1 MVKICF
7 IAGLHTKKEWQKRRR
22 QLYKCHDC
30 GRQFVGGK
38 RLDTQDII
46 KDYVEGK
53 QTLAQLAEK
62 YGVNKSTIW
71 RRIGC
76 TRSIRVISGTR
87 MWWSI
92 WIRLIGGAALGWWWS
107 AMRSATRFCGTNL
120 SEWDR
125 GRLPRG
131 CRLASGQRLHD
142 PWHSLR
148 RPWRAVFRFGKVPCA
163 DVPVPSGDDCA
174 PLPYIKARTACGHW
188 TYGHHQHACT
198 PTKKAS

>member
-1 MVKICF
+1 MAK
-7 IAGLHTKKEWQKRRR
+7 GRR

-76 TRSIRVISGTR
+76 MRSIRVISR
-87 MWWSI
+87 YK
-92 WIRLIGGAALGWWWS
+92 
-107 AMRSATRFCGTNL
+107 
-120 SEWDR
+120 D
-125 GRLPRG
+125 
-131 CRLASGQRLHD
+131 
-142 PWHSLR
+142 
-148 RPWRAVFRFGKVPCA
+148 
-163 DVPVPSGDDCA
+163 SGDQYGYD
-174 PLPYIKARTACGHW
+174 LLGARLWADGDQGCVPQQDSVVQICGE
-188 TYGHHQHACT
+188 
-198 PTKKAS
+198 